1 MSPFLWLWWR
11 GYVTVCLR
19 GAGIE
24 RVLNSAAQAGVA
36 VLKVERLTSD
46 VVLARMAAQDFR
58 RLRPLIRE
66 WMNGPRVSVSIL
78 DRHGLPFLLR
88 RFRRRAFLALG
99 LGLAALAVIYLSSF
113 VWFIQVFGNETLAV
127 EVIKAAVEK
136 TGLRAGVPRGA
147 VDARRIEQQ
156 LLEDLPQLTWVQ
168 LRNQGIKVEIHVRER
183 EAPELAAQG
192 AGHIYAKRDGLV
204 IELLVLRGTAQ
215 VREGDTVRR
224 DELLISGM
232 YYDPQGRR
240 QFGAAQG
247 IVKAR
252 VWYQAVGEASL
263 VRWQPEKTG
272 VRHRQYILT
281 VGPLSIPLGRS
292 YPRENHL
299 ITTRNWQLYLGRA
312 MAPVSWS
319 RLDYEEVE
327 WVLVPVARWEA
338 EKAAYELAWESLIRQ
353 GVDRESVVA
362 ETKAVEYV
370 TDGEGIRVTLQ
381 VEVLED
387 IGHFSGQ

>member
-1 MSPFLWLWWR
+1 
-11 GYVTVCLR
+11 CLR

-147 VDARRIEQQ
+147 VDRSEERR
-156 LLEDLPQLTWVQ
+156 
-168 LRNQGIKVEIHVRER
+168 
-183 EAPELAAQG
+183 
-192 AGHIYAKRDGLV
+192 
-204 IELLVLRGTAQ
+204 
-215 VREGDTVRR
+215 
-224 DELLISGM
+224 
-232 YYDPQGRR
+232 
-240 QFGAAQG
+240 
-247 IVKAR
+247 
-252 VWYQAVGEASL
+252 VG
-263 VRWQPEKTG
+263 KG
-272 VRHRQYILT
+272 C
-281 VGPLSIPLGRS
+281 RS
-292 YPRENHL
+292 R
-299 ITTRNWQLYLGRA
+299 
-312 MAPVSWS
+312 WS
-319 RLDYEEVE
+319 R
-327 WVLVPVARWEA
+327 
-338 EKAAYELAWESLIRQ
+338 
-353 GVDRESVVA
+353 
-362 ETKAVEYV
+362 T
-370 TDGEGIRVTLQ
+370 T
-381 VEVLED
+381 
-387 IGHFSGQ
+387 

>member
-1 MSPFLWLWWR
+1 M
-11 GYVTVCLR
+11 
-19 GAGIE
+19 
-24 RVLNSAAQAGVA
+24 
-36 VLKVERLTSD
+36 
-46 VVLARMAAQDFR
+46 
-58 RLRPLIRE
+58 
-66 WMNGPRVSVSIL
+66 
-78 DRHGLPFLLR
+78 
-88 RFRRRAFLALG
+88 
-99 LGLAALAVIYLSSF
+99 IYLSSF

-204 IELLVLRGTAQ
+204 TELLILRGTAQ

-272 VRHRQYILT
+272 AVSYTHLDVYKRQ
-281 VGPLSIPLGRS
+281 PLFPAGRN
-292 YPRENHL
+292 P
-299 ITTRNWQLYLGRA
+299 GGA
-312 MAPVSWS
+312 
-319 RLDYEEVE
+319 
-327 WVLVPVARWEA
+327 
-338 EKAAYELAWESLIRQ
+338 
-353 GVDRESVVA
+353 
-362 ETKAVEYV
+362 
-370 TDGEGIRVTLQ
+370 
-381 VEVLED
+381 
-387 IGHFSGQ
+387 FS